1 MAIIEI
7 VNSYLSKPGNIGIR
21 TGHIINN
28 DNKGLISACICR
40 GTYTKFPN
48 VKIFSMG
55 FFGLIPRLLNYMRN
69 YFPNFDHR
77 PLDIMIFNIH
87 FFIGYMIFRIG
98 KNAKVAHLWEMSPFI
113 IRLLQKNGVFVILDV
128 PIAPALYAQ
137 KRYEENSR
145 FVIFKKH
152 IENENKCFEL
162 ANLII
167 APSNFVRDALIDLG
181 CDPKKIRVIEFGTNE
196 STSKKN
202 ISQKSKDST
211 DRGYSYVFA
220 GALNPRKGIDILI
233 EAWDSW
239 PYNNDELHLCGRQ
252 TPYIKKVLENKAGL
266 NIFTPGFVST
276 HEYFSKMDIFVFPS
290 FLEGSAKAV
299 FEALCEGLPCV
310 VTEESGS
317 VVRNGKEGYIVNA
330 GDIDGLRKAMLKI
343 RDIKKIKDFSAN
355 AFNRAAEYPWS
366 RYTRKVLNLY
376 QQVSIQ

>member
-145 FVIFKKH
+145 FVIFKK
-152 IENENKCFEL
+152 
-162 ANLII
+162 
-167 APSNFVRDALIDLG
+167 
-181 CDPKKIRVIEFGTNE
+181 VIYLKFFW
-196 STSKKN
+196 
-202 ISQKSKDST
+202 ISI
-211 DRGYSYVFA
+211 
-220 GALNPRKGIDILI
+220 N
-233 EAWDSW
+233 
-239 PYNNDELHLCGRQ
+239 
-252 TPYIKKVLENKAGL
+252 
-266 NIFTPGFVST
+266 
-276 HEYFSKMDIFVFPS
+276 
-290 FLEGSAKAV
+290 
-299 FEALCEGLPCV
+299 
-310 VTEESGS
+310 
-317 VVRNGKEGYIVNA
+317 
-330 GDIDGLRKAMLKI
+330 
-343 RDIKKIKDFSAN
+343 
-355 AFNRAAEYPWS
+355 
-366 RYTRKVLNLY
+366 
-376 QQVSIQ
+376 